1 MPDSLIEALD
11 RSAAAAQRSRSA
23 EVRVLLLSALAGG
36 APVAPTTPR
45 PAAAPD
51 APALC
56 GGCRTGKHYTCDNRD
71 ARFRGTC
78 SCATCLADIE
88 KDRAEQEAW
97 ALVLTSG
104 TLPPARTRRV
114 PRPVYETGMC
124 FECMA
129 GCHSSCCLKA
139 DDYSPESGVIICSCG
154 CVGWSLEQKRK
165 EWLLPYDE
173 VGVEAGICDPCSRG
187 DCTQCDWHRK
197 RGLCLCDRC
206 KDSGALAGAVRF
218 DGCGLPPTA
227 TQENEE
233 GRMIVT
239 EACPKCAYSMATERR
254 LYSTSEL
261 TCLKCGSVW
270 YMERSGG

>member
-1 MPDSLIEALD
+1 MADKKVMIVMPDSLIEALD

-36 APVAPTTPR
+36 GAPAAPTAIRIVTP
-45 PAAAPD
+45 D
-51 APALC
+51 TPALC
-56 GGCRTGKHYTCDNRD
+56 GGCATDKHYTCDNRD

-78 SCATCLADIE
+78 SCAPCLADIE
-88 KDRAEQEAW
+88 KERAAQYDW
-97 ALVLTSG
+97 SLVLANG

-114 PRPVYETGMC
+114 PRPVYETGTC

-139 DDYSPESGVIICSCG
+139 DDYSPESGVIICSCD

-173 VGVEAGICDPCSRG
+173 VGVEAGICDSCSRG
-187 DCTQCDWHRK
+187 ECTQCDWHRK

-206 KDSGALAGAVRF
+206 KGSGVLAEVNRWVR
-218 DGCGLPPTA
+218 G
-227 TQENEE
+227 
-233 GRMIVT
+233 
-239 EACPKCAYSMATERR
+239 
-254 LYSTSEL
+254 
-261 TCLKCGSVW
+261 
-270 YMERSGG
+270 